1 VLSGNQKNLSCL
13 VLEDDQEQVLVI
25 WTCSKALQVVRTHD
39 EQKCWRNKPNNFQQ
53 ILSLLYDYECEIR
66 IPCVMDQTR
75 QKLLLMTT
83 YEHNAHGYFGHPAT
97 GIENRTKH

>member
-1 VLSGNQKNLSCL
+1 
-13 VLEDDQEQVLVI
+13 
-25 WTCSKALQVVRTHD
+25 
-39 EQKCWRNKPNNFQQ
+39 
-53 ILSLLYDYECEIR
+53 
-66 IPCVMDQTR
+66 MDQTR